1 MSCSCRPV
9 PPPLTS
15 TSTCVGASASRKSP
29 ACAAC
34 SQGSPTT
41 RDPQRADPSISA
53 AAIARRYGTKS
64 VDLRTT
70 HAVPFVASQATS
82 ASRDG
87 GGLGGSG
94 SAGGPDRM
102 AGGREQAAEG
112 PGDEPVAPLLRMQP

>member
-1 MSCSCRPV
+1 V

-15 TSTCVGASASRKSP
+15 TSACVAASASRKSP

-70 HAVPFVASQATS
+70 HAVPFVAIQATS

-87 GGLGGSG
+87 GGLAGSG
-94 SAGGPDRM
+94 SGGGPTGCP
-102 AGGREQAAEG
+102 A
-112 PGDEPVAPLLRMQP
+112 VASRLGKDLEMNRVQSTF